1 MCREVAVAYI
11 SKKYMSYRKTDP
23 HDAELLQP
31 VVAAVIRPTREN
43 ATNFC
48 IQVIMYTCLKMMWKA
63 SLSVMDV
70 KQKHLTTGIITK
82 RGTIWQVA

>member
-48 IQVIMYTCLKMMWKA
+48 IRVIMYTCLKRLRQVLFAKR
-63 SLSVMDV
+63 VPV
-70 KQKHLTTGIITK
+70 KQEVKPP
-82 RGTIWQVA
+82 VAVWLEQTVR